1 MDVNETI
8 RKKSLA
14 EEIAELIKRQI
25 DEGKLKEN
33 EKLPVESELAKLFGV
48 GRSSIREAVRI
59 LSSMGL
65 LNVQQGRGTFVAKKV
80 ETPDETF
87 RQRVERADIKELQ
100 EIRDILEAPIARIAA
115 RRRTDDDLIKIEQ
128 HLRAR
133 KEAALSG
140 DVALCIEAD
149 INFHKA
155 IANATHNKIMA
166 SLYHD
171 MTAHLT
177 SGYEYI
183 YKDTSRLMET
193 QPVHQQLLQHIE
205 SGDEEAA
212 ARDAKSLWKDIKID
226 GK

>member
-14 EEIAELIKRQI
+14 EEVAELIKRQI

-65 LNVQQGRGTFVAKKV
+65 LNVQQGRGTFVAEKL
-80 ETPDETF
+80 ETPDESF

-100 EIRDILEAPIARIAA
+100 EIRDILEAPIARMAA
-115 RRRTDDDLIKIEQ
+115 QRRTDDDLIEIKR
-128 HLRAR
+128 HLCAR
-133 KEAALSG
+133 KEAALVG

-155 IANATHNKIMA
+155 IAGATHNGIMA

-171 MTAHLT
+171 MTAHLAA
-177 SGYEYI
+177 GYEYI
-183 YKDTSRLMET
+183 YEDTSRLMET

-205 SGDEEAA
+205 AGDEEAA